1 MDYASV
7 FDRFTGQRILVLG
20 DVMVDSYLRGKVT
33 RISPEAPVP
42 IVNLEHR
49 EDRLGGA
56 GNVALNLVSL
66 GAVPVLCSVIGND
79 PQAALLQEL
88 LKQNEISGEGLV
100 RSNERKTT
108 VKTRVIGNNQQLIR
122 VDSEQTA
129 YISADEEA
137 ELITTVCNLIG
148 TGIDAVIFEDYNKG
162 VLSERVISEVISEC
176 NRNNVITVVD
186 PKKDNFLSYRNV
198 TLFKPNLKELRDG
211 LNTQIHF
218 PQDRTSFE
226 NAVTELENKLNN
238 VISFVTLSEHGVY
251 IRKAGN
257 GNYFPAHVRNI
268 ADVSGAG
275 DTVISVAALCLTC
288 GLGIDEV
295 AQIANIAGGL
305 VCEKSGVVP
314 VDRDQLLHEVNRLLN
329 KSN

>member
-238 VISFVTLSEHGVY
+238 VISFVTLSEHGV
-251 IRKAGN
+251 
-257 GNYFPAHVRNI
+257 
-268 ADVSGAG
+268 
-275 DTVISVAALCLTC
+275 
-288 GLGIDEV
+288 
-295 AQIANIAGGL
+295 
-305 VCEKSGVVP
+305 
-314 VDRDQLLHEVNRLLN
+314 
-329 KSN
+329 